1 MNCLVLISC
10 CWLLNKT
17 LVIPTNVTTP
27 ESASDQVIK
36 TPYQKQL
43 EIFLDHKFNFGEQF
57 NNIINK
63 VNTSIGLLR
72 KLQKLLTR
80 RLLVTIFKSF
90 IRHQLGYED
99 AN

>member
-27 ESASDQVIK
+27 ESSSDQVIK
-36 TPYQKQL
+36 TPYQKHL